1 MIGRVT
7 FLLVVAL
14 VVVLLHLYLYWRLV
28 HSTAARA
35 RWRVLGFLLLLVLG
49 ASTVAAFLLLRVL
62 PPAMA
67 ARVTPTEIVVLNWVG
82 YLWLAVGLYSALVL
96 VIVEIPRRLIRRRLD
111 PGRRRAMARIFGGAA
126 VLIAGGTVGYGV
138 KQARVPQLVRREVTL
153 DKLDPAL
160 DGMTIAVLAD
170 IHLGVINRGPFLA
183 DLVRRVNDESPDLVA
198 IVGDLTDGTVAELGP
213 AAAPL
218 RNLVGPTFFV
228 TGNHEYFYD
237 AEQWCEF
244 LPTLGVRVLR
254 NERVAVG
261 RWGAGAGSPTFDLA
275 GIDDRTA
282 ARSGE
287 PGHGANLTKALAG
300 RNPARPVVLLA
311 HQPVMVDQAS
321 KADVDLQISGHTHGG
336 QLLPFGY
343 LVLLDQPVLA
353 GLTRVGRTWLY
364 VTRGVGFWGP
374 PVRVGAPPEITL
386 LTLRSPTKPPAS
398 R

>member
-1 MIGRVT
+1 MIGSVT
-7 FLLVVAL
+7 FLLAVAL
-14 VVVLLHLYLYWRLV
+14 IVVLLHLYLYWRLV

-62 PPAMA
+62 PPALA

-254 NERVAVG
+254 NQRVPVG
-261 RWGAGAGSPTFDLA
+261 RWGGGAGSPTLDLA

-287 PGHGANLTKALAG
+287 PGHGANLAKALAG
-300 RNPARPVVLLA
+300 RDPARPVVLLA
-311 HQPVMVDQAS
+311 HQPVMIDQS
-321 KADVDLQISGHTHGG
+321 SRADVDLQISGHTHGG

-386 LTLRSPTKPPAS
+386 LTLRSGRKV
-398 R
+398 